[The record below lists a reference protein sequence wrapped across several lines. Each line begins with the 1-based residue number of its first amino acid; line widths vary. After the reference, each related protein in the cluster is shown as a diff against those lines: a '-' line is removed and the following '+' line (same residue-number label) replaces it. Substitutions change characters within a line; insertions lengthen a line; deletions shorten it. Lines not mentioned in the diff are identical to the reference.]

1 MAPCGSQGLG
11 FGILANIRPSCT
23 PYHAHK
29 GRTKLETAGYA
40 ARVLVLHPLG
50 GSRTRAGLQ
59 QRRGAPEPAMPDA
72 ASLTRSHRRAAL
84 SPWAPNP

>member
-40 ARVLVLHPLG
+40 ASALVLHPLNWEG
-50 GSRTRAGLQ
+50 VELALASSNAVEHLSLPCLTL
-59 QRRGAPEPAMPDA
+59 PA
-72 ASLTRSHRRAAL
+72 
-84 SPWAPNP
+84 